1 MKEILLSVD
10 CANEFASD
18 FPGYFCRT
26 LTRKDID
33 RIKQLHGLVE
43 AFDVDEISEFDF
55 DGVWSKAE
63 LDGEDEDEQMT
74 YDTAGA
80 SPAQVDIPRLV
91 VCAEYFYWRALPD
104 SLGDHM
110 RLKTEHVPM
119 SYLSSDDNQFTCF
132 Y

>member
-33 RIKQLHGLVE
+33 RIKQLNGLVQ
-43 AFDVDEISEFDF
+43 AFGVDEISEFDF
-55 DGVWSKAE
+55 CGVWSKAE
-63 LDGEDEDEQMT
+63 LDGDEDEAEMT
-74 YDTAGA
+74 PDIAGA
-80 SPAQVDIPRLV
+80 SPTQVDIPRLV
-91 VCAEYFYWRALPD
+91 VCANYFYWRALPD
-104 SLGDHM
+104 SLGDDM

-119 SYLSSDDNQFTCF
+119 DYLSSDDNQFTCF